1 MKMFWKFQHDKT
13 HNFKFITNIPMS
25 TLGHI
30 YQTLNYFKIIT
41 MGTNFIYIVEH
52 VETHWRFEVLTKVS
66 KNVQTQLAKYEPL
79 MSTKC

>member
-1 MKMFWKFQHDKT
+1 MYICNDLNGQQNIKAYEMKMCCNFQHDKT

-25 TLGHI
+25 PIGHL

-52 VETHWRFEVLTKVS
+52 VETH
-66 KNVQTQLAKYEPL
+66 
-79 MSTKC
+79 